1 MTEHVINTDRMN
13 TFLAALS
20 GLNNNISTQG
30 GSGGTSQLIT
40 SEKNRRKEMI
50 KVYGEAAEIF
60 EESLITFVPKIVQYF
75 QKILKETEQLYHVP
89 VAQSLGKLI
98 FCVVSKIEHED
109 DKLDQTKQI
118 LRAFYQNIQV
128 PNQTL

>member
-1 MTEHVINTDRMN
+1 MTLSKLRDPLTVPQAKEELHELMTEHIINTDRMN
-13 TFLAALS
+13 SFLTALS
-20 GLNNNISTQG
+20 GQSSSISMQG

-75 QKILKETEQLYHVP
+75 
-89 VAQSLGKLI
+89 
-98 FCVVSKIEHED
+98 
-109 DKLDQTKQI
+109 
-118 LRAFYQNIQV
+118 
-128 PNQTL
+128 

>member
-1 MTEHVINTDRMN
+1 MTLSKLRDPLTVPQAKEELNELMTEHIINTDRMN

-50 KVYGEAAEIF
+50 KMYGEAAEIF
-60 EESLITFVPKIVQYF
+60 EESLITFVPKILQYF
-75 QKILKETEQLYHVP
+75 QKILKESETLYHVP
-89 VAQSLGKLI
+89 VA
-98 FCVVSKIEHED
+98 
-109 DKLDQTKQI
+109 
-118 LRAFYQNIQV
+118 
-128 PNQTL
+128 